1 MLRSTL
7 HFVRQVSD
15 QLLLLPA
22 IVRGFERKSPAAM
35 NDLMTWIDRC
45 EALLSGHR
53 MIEAAQVAG
62 FKARILAPAF
72 DNALR
77 GTLRRRQQAV
87 AIALLHDLQEAI
99 QQALGPHAA
108 KMRQARDLTR
118 QLLQIVAQSG
128 AVRYDAAGGIEA
140 MIDRVWA
147 LCVAHEQLKPMVA
160 QLRAMLS
167 NDDIRLLLAEEIDP
181 FDFMQL
187 DVMQVA

>member
-7 HFVRQVSD
+7 HFVRQLSD

-22 IVRGFERKSPAAM
+22 IVRRFERKSPAVMAE
-35 NDLMTWIDRC
+35 LMAWIDRC

-53 MIEAAQVAG
+53 MVEAAQVAG

-72 DNALR
+72 DDDRR

-87 AIALLHDLQEAI
+87 AIGLLHDLQDAI
-99 QQALGPHAA
+99 QQGLRPHAA
-108 KMRQARDLTR
+108 KMQQARDLAR

-128 AVRYDAAGGIEA
+128 AVRYDPAHGIET
-140 MIDRVWA
+140 MVDRVWA
-147 LCVAHEQLKPMVA
+147 LCIAHEQLKPMAA
-160 QLRAMLS
+160 QLRALLS

-181 FDFMQL
+181 LDFMP
-187 DVMQVA
+187 DPPVA